1 MSKEFDPVA
10 AVVKLI
16 FGLLGLIVA
25 AQLITELFAR
35 LRVVIS
41 DLLLLTLLFIGS
53 RAAFGMLQS
62 ERKERERPARR
73 GTERTPLVPPPGDEE

>member
-25 AQLITELFAR
+25 AQLVTELFAR

-41 DLLLLTLLFIGS
+41 DLLLLALLVIAS
-53 RAAFGMLQS
+53 RVAFEMLQA
-62 ERKERERPARR
+62 ERKDKGRPVRR
-73 GTERTPLVPPPGDEE
+73 GAERTPLVPPPEDEE